1 MSIASRPSVAV
12 SAIMP
17 TFNKAEALSDAVA
30 SIVNQTFADWELL
43 IVDDGSTD
51 ATAQVLARLTDP
63 RIRVFPLAKNV
74 GRSAARN
81 VALRH
86 ARGRYL
92 AICDSDDVS
101 VATRFEQQVAFL
113 DAHSDVG
120 VVSGYIRAFSES
132 AEAVMQ
138 FPVDAA
144 SIRRR
149 FERGQMGVAHGAS
162 MVRATCLERC
172 GYCEDLSYAE
182 DFELFRRLSRSVVFR
197 TIPEVLLHYR
207 HEVGVASIR
216 EWARNGRAHRYA
228 LYRSD
233 LDAQTPAG
241 LTFDEF
247 SRQWRV
253 RLAVSTLDLLRSV
266 HFNVRARAFS
276 SYVLR

>member
-1 MSIASRPSVAV
+1 
-12 SAIMP
+12 MP
-17 TFNKAEALSDAVA
+17 TFNKADVLSEAVA

-51 ATAQVLARLTDP
+51 ATPEILAGFSDP
-63 RIRVFPLAKNV
+63 RIRVFSLSTNV

-81 VALRH
+81 LALRH
-86 ARGRYL
+86 ARGRYV

-101 VATRFEQQVAFL
+101 APTRFAEQVAFL
-113 DAHSDVG
+113 DAHADVA
-120 VVSGYIRAFSES
+120 VVSAYIRTFSTS
-132 AEAVMQ
+132 ADAVMR

-149 FERGQMGVAHGAS
+149 FARGQMGAAHGAS
-162 MVRATCLERC
+162 MVRSACFEQYG
-172 GYCEDLSYAE
+172 GYCGDLSYAE
-182 DFELFRRLSRSVVFR
+182 DFELFRRLSRHVAFH

-207 HEVGVASIR
+207 HEVGMASVR
-216 EWARNGRAHRYA
+216 HWARHGCAHRYA
-228 LYRSD
+228 LYRSE
-233 LDAQTPAG
+233 LNEQTPDV
-241 LTFDEF
+241 LTLDEF

-266 HFNVRARAFS
+266 HFNLRARLFS